1 MRGKYNQRSDLK
13 NQREEQQKADKAYR
27 MAEDLCTAILVLCV
41 ASLILF
47 AMSSCTTTKYV
58 EVEKVRTDTVYKSKV
73 ERDSVWL
80 HDSVEVNVKGD
91 TVLVEKWHTKIKET
105 FVYDTLQVLKKDSIP
120 VPYPVTKYVEK
131 ELSWWQQTCM
141 YIAYAVI
148 ALLVIF
154 FGWKIVK
161 NKLF

>member
-1 MRGKYNQRSDLK
+1 MEHWIKK
-13 NQREEQQKADKAYR
+13 
-27 MAEDLCTAILVLCV
+27 CICLVVVVFCG
-41 ASLILF
+41 
-47 AMSSCTTTKYV
+47 CTTTQYIPI
-58 EVEKVRTDTVYKSKV
+58 EKASTDTVYKSIIT
-73 ERDSVWL
+73 RDSLWL
-80 HDSVEVNVKGD
+80 HDSIYVKEISKGD
-91 TVLVEKWHTKIKET
+91 TVFLNIEKWHTKYKET
-105 FVYDTLQVLKKDSIP
+105 FIHDTLYQSKTDTIP